1 MYALAPEDKD
11 ALMELSYAHNTL
23 GSVSMKQQEF
33 AKAQQDFEESLRL
46 KLLALAKAPQ
56 DSQLIADIAN
66 ARSWLASAAVSLGDL
81 NSAITINLQLQSE
94 LEAQRKLKDADG
106 YLLDRLSI
114 GYQRLSFLYEYQGQ
128 LSLAFDNALQGERVI
143 QQALN
148 LDNQNTSWKVK
159 LYYLKLQLM
168 LLNANIQDKRVLYT
182 PETLDVE
189 LASESESFIKSKRY
203 QQLKATHLKNSAYY
217 YQILEQPKK
226 ALVYLDK
233 AFLLL
238 KDLIKDAP
246 NDYKHYASLAETEL
260 LIAKQSKNIND
271 LNSMKKYCLSAKR
284 RLESIQK
291 KIKTLNTYTLMQK
304 P

>member
-1 MYALAPEDKD
+1 
-11 ALMELSYAHNTL
+11 
-23 GSVSMKQQEF
+23 
-33 AKAQQDFEESLRL
+33 
-46 KLLALAKAPQ
+46 
-56 DSQLIADIAN
+56 
-66 ARSWLASAAVSLGDL
+66 
-81 NSAITINLQLQSE
+81 
-94 LEAQRKLKDADG
+94 
-106 YLLDRLSI
+106 
-114 GYQRLSFLYEYQGQ
+114 
-128 LSLAFDNALQGERVI
+128 
-143 QQALN
+143 
-148 LDNQNTSWKVK
+148 
-159 LYYLKLQLM
+159 M

-291 KIKTLNTYTLMQK
+291 KDKDPQYLYPYAKALDCLGELETSPTLLKQLKAASIKDIK
-304 P
+304 F